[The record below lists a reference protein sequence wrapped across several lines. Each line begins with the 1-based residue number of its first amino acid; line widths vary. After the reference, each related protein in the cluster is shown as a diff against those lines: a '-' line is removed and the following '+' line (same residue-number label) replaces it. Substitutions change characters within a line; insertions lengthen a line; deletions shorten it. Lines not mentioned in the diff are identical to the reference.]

1 MAASIIIADDHPLVL
16 KGLTDF
22 LKEKEYNL
30 IGSAADGKEA
40 FDLIKSKQP
49 EIAILDIQM
58 PLLTGLEIAEKCK
71 ELSLPTKII
80 LITFEKDE
88 TIYNQAKTL
97 EIYGYVLKE
106 FALVEIE
113 NCISAVLNG
122 KSYFSPEL
130 IEFLEIVEPPKEL
143 QVLTPTEIEVLR
155 LIALNKTAKE
165 IGSILFISSRTVEKH
180 KSHIIR
186 KLDLESKAG
195 SLALFAKEN
204 EEFLAK
210 NT

>member
-40 FDLIKSKQP
+40 FDLIKSKLP

-58 PLLTGLEIAEKCK
+58 PFLTGLEIAEKCK